1 MTDKPRILYCH
12 CAFAQVI
19 PKDVKQGVLE
29 RLGEAGIDFDCVPDL
44 CEMSANRDPIL
55 KEIAKNPDVRIAAC
69 YPRAVHGLF
78 VAAGQPLPEHGPE
91 VINMRTLNAEETAAA
106 LLRPRDETKR
116 EEHRDVKSIETAGAG
131 GN

>member
-55 KEIAKNPDVRIAAC
+55 NEIAKNPDVRIAAC

-91 VINMRTLNAEETAAA
+91 VINMRTLNAEEPAAS

-131 GN
+131 RN